1 MAKATK
7 FHEMKNEELS
17 VELRELKE
25 RLFRLRFSA
34 ATGQLQNPQEMT
46 HCKKDI
52 ARVKTVMHERQ
63 IKANAKGERLSFSL
77 VKPSTKKVK
86 ASKATAKA
94 PAKPTEKAAA
104 KTVEADGNSTAKAK
118 AAPAPK
124 AAAPAKKEAPAKAV
138 APKKEATPKAAKAPA
153 KKVEGKE

>member
-63 IKANAKGERLSFSL
+63 LKAYAKGERLSFSL

-86 ASKATAKA
+86 ASK
-94 PAKPTEKAAA
+94 
-104 KTVEADGNSTAKAK
+104 STAKVPLAK
-118 AAPAPK
+118 VPAKTAEKAVADSKQAAPK
-124 AAAPAKKEAPAKAV
+124 ATAPAKKEASAKAA
-138 APKKEATPKAAKAPA
+138 APKKEAAPKSAKAPA